1 MNFPIDRLKID
12 QSFIRDLEQNPAKA
26 AIVVAI
32 IAMADGMGMNVIA
45 EGVETEGQL
54 NFLKNRHCNEVQ
66 GYLLSKPL
74 PSAQAEAFLSLQSQP
89 Q

>member
-1 MNFPIDRLKID
+1 
-12 QSFIRDLEQNPAKA
+12 
-26 AIVVAI
+26 
-32 IAMADGMGMNVIA
+32 VIA

-54 NFLKNRHCNEVQ
+54 NFLKNRHCDEVQ

-74 PSAQAEAFLSLQSQP
+74 PSAQAEAFLSLQSHP